1 MVDKDLVT
9 YSSGKNIDFRLKLL
23 VENYLFI
30 FKVAFVFS
38 VMILMFFVVK
48 CCEYKRPEERIIS
61 RTEEP

>member
-9 YSSGKNIDFRLKLL
+9 YSSGKNIKFL

>member
-9 YSSGKNIDFRLKLL
+9 YSSGKKKLTFL

>member
-9 YSSGKNIDFRLKLL
+9 YSSGKVVENYL

-48 CCEYKRPEERIIS
+48 CCEYKRPEERIVS